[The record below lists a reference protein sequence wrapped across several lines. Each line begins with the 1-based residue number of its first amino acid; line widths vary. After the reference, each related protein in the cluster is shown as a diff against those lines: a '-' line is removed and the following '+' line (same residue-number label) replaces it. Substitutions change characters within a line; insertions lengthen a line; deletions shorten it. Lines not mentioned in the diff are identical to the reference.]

1 LCDADHDQRVVSEQ
15 QRDER
20 KTAMKSD
27 DVETIPMDKTCL
39 KRRTTVGKPDP
50 TYLYP
55 MEWSI
60 GAIYGVGAGRGGD
73 RVVRSPPRRLQPLA
87 EPCVPQS
94 AAALRQR
101 DVLSSTNAELNGDQ
115 PPCPLLSG

>member
-1 LCDADHDQRVVSEQ
+1 M
-15 QRDER
+15 
-20 KTAMKSD
+20 TSD
-27 DVETIPMDKTCL
+27 GVESIPMDKTRL

-60 GAIYGVGAGRGGD
+60 CAIYCVGAGRGGGL
-73 RVVRSPPRRLQPLA
+73 VVRSPSRRLQPLA
-87 EPCVPQS
+87 APRVPQS

-101 DVLSSTNAELNGDQ
+101 VCPELNERRTKW
-115 PPCPLLSG
+115 